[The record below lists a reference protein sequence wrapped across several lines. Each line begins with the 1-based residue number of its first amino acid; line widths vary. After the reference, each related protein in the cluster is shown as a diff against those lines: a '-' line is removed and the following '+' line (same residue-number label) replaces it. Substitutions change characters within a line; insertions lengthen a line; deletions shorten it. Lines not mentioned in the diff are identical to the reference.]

1 MIYDNVVYIWDPL
14 KQNLILEFSRKQ
26 NKDISVLTGTHSNY
40 DQINQIRNNW
50 FGPIFLLETFTQ
62 KDCLLSFIQDL
73 KMSLRLTLIQKG
85 DFYLSRLLSL
95 ITDFFVFVPLQGI
108 APESSWLKDVSL
120 KDYKIIWKINE
131 GNEKKNLLGN
141 FTITTDKTDRDE
153 DNETKDFIDIV
164 PKVQGLHKYKNC

>member
-1 MIYDNVVYIWDPL
+1 MWEGEQRNPLIFIKRKMRNWTKELFFFLSNFNDYSMIYANVVYIWDPL
-14 KQNLILEFSRKQ
+14 KQNLVLEFCRKQ
-26 NKDISVLTGTHSNY
+26 NKDISVLTGTHCNY

-50 FGPIFLLETFTQ
+50 FSPIFLLETFTQ

-95 ITDFFVFVPLQGI
+95 ITDFSVFVPLQGI

-120 KDYKIIWKINE
+120 KDYKILLWIKWARDG
-131 GNEKKNLLGN
+131 GN
-141 FTITTDKTDRDE
+141 KT
-153 DNETKDFIDIV
+153 
-164 PKVQGLHKYKNC
+164 